1 MHRSRSILLNA
12 GLMGLLGTIAVSA
25 AWLRAADVELSI
37 NTGKP
42 GPAISPYIYGQFIEH
57 LGRCIH
63 DGIWAEKLID
73 RKFLWSRRRSGSRS
87 RPRAPI

>member
-1 MHRSRSILLNA
+1 M
-12 GLMGLLGTIAVSA
+12 
-25 AWLRAADVELSI
+25 ELSVDAA
-37 NTGKP
+37 KA

-73 RKFLWSRRRSGSRS
+73 RKFLLAPEKEVGNGLAQGRRR
-87 RPRAPI
+87 AA